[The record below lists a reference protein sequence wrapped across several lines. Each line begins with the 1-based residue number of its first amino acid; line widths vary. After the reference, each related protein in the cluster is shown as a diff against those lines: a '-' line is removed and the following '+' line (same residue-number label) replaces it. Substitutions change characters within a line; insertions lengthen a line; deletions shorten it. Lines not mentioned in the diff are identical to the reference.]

1 MNTLKPLFIVGA
13 MGLASW
19 VVYSAISRG
28 PDSEK
33 APPHVEG
40 LTGPETGAPLVQM
53 PGSPSSGSP
62 FGAAG
67 PEGSQSPPPWSGATS
82 VPGSSPSG
90 SRFEATPPADSNPRA
105 YPGESIYASAADPP
119 PGTPYPSSPGREMDS
134 GRSHSGPPPSSEAPA
149 FSAESPRNAPP
160 AGGPACENGCPI
172 DPPPGRGS
180 EPADADAPAWP
191 SSRSAAELAPPDP
204 TQASRHVEEAP
215 GYAGPSAVG
224 PPEPDND
231 RGGPRDEADQA
242 FERLM
247 DQVSRELDAGR
258 LAEAHEVLSRFYFQP
273 GLTPQQS
280 RQVAELLDQLAGTVI
295 YSRQSLLEPLY
306 VVRPGDTLQ
315 SIAERYDV
323 PPALLANINGIRDPR
338 GPQPGQE
345 LKVVRGPFH
354 AVVHLADHELIL
366 MLGKLYAGRFRIA
379 VGRDQP
385 NLEGAYVVA
394 DKGVGPT
401 YYGPDGATFDEHDPR
416 NPLGNLWL
424 GLGQRVGQA
433 TRIGIHGTNDPQN
446 IGRDAPRGNIGLD
459 QRDVED
465 VYGILSVGSRVII
478 QR

>member
-1 MNTLKPLFIVGA
+1 MNTLKPLFIVAA

-28 PDSEK
+28 PNAEQT
-33 APPHVEG
+33 PPHVEG
-40 LTGPETGAPLVQM
+40 QTGPEADAPLVQM
-53 PGSPSSGSP
+53 PGSPTSGSP
-62 FGAAG
+62 FETAG
-67 PEGSQSPPPWSGATS
+67 PDRSQSPPPWSGATS

-90 SRFEATPPADSNPRA
+90 SRFEATPPNDSNSGV

-119 PGTPYPSSPGREMDS
+119 PGTPYPSSPDS
-134 GRSHSGPPPSSEAPA
+134 DGGSDSDVAPSSEAPA
-149 FSAESPRNAPP
+149 FSADSPRNPPP
-160 AGGPACENGCPI
+160 AGSPACENGCPI

-191 SSRSAAELAPPDP
+191 SSQSVVGLAPPGNAP
-204 TQASRHVEEAP
+204 AGRRVEEAP
-215 GYAGPSAVG
+215 PYAGGSATD
-224 PPEPDND
+224 PPRAEDD
-231 RGGPRDEADQA
+231 RGRPQDEADQA
-242 FERLM
+242 FERLI
-247 DQVSRELDAGR
+247 DQMYQELDAGR
-258 LAEAHEVLSRFYFQP
+258 IAEAHEVLSPLYFQP

-280 RQVAELLDQLAGTVI
+280 KQITDLLDQLAGTVI
-295 YSRQSLLEPLY
+295 YSRQSLLEPPY

-323 PPALLANINGIRDPR
+323 PPALIANINGIRDPR

-354 AVVHLADHELIL
+354 AIIDLADYEMTL
-366 MLGKLYAGRFRIA
+366 MLGRLYAGRFRIT

-385 NLEGAYVVA
+385 NLEGTYVVA

-424 GLGQRVGQA
+424 GLGERVGQA
-433 TRIGIHGTNDPQN
+433 TRLGIHGTSDPQN

-459 QRDVED
+459 QRDIED
-465 VYGILSVGSRVII
+465 VYGILSVGSRVVI